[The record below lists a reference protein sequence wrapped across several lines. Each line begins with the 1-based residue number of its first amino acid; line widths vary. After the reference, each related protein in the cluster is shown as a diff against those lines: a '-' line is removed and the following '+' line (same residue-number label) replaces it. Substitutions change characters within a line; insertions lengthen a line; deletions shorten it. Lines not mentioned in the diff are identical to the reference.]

1 MQGVWG
7 ALNPK
12 YTERGAV
19 LESACSQQQWKA
31 KRRGRQDE
39 LSLFFRICS
48 SFKKVFIP
56 VWLTWLLSRLLLWVA
71 IPSDFWRFSIAIS
84 SWGKVGACK
93 TWNGGREGKK
103 TEGVECWGGVTERGK
118 RHTKKEKG
126 NQSVSCSR
134 TLSISITVCQCLQ
147 PHSLWVDK
155 KHANV
160 RNSEGYATLPV
171 SASYMLMSCTHRA
184 WGQATLKHMR
194 QTL

>member
-7 ALNPK
+7 TLNPK

-19 LESACSQQQWKA
+19 LVKACSQQQWKA
-31 KRRGRQDE
+31 KQRSRKDEE
-39 LSLFFRICS
+39 LSLFSGF
-48 SFKKVFIP
+48 VP
-56 VWLTWLLSRLLLWVA
+56 VSIKFFPSLTYMAVQQAAFVRGNPFWLLEVFNRHFKLRKSR
-71 IPSDFWRFSIAIS
+71 SMQDM
-84 SWGKVGACK
+84 K
-93 TWNGGREGKK
+93 
-103 TEGVECWGGVTERGK
+103 RGK
-118 RHTKKEKG
+118 RRKKRRGWNIGEDNREGEKTQKNRKG

-171 SASYMLMSCTHRA
+171 SASYMLMSRTHRA
-184 WGQATLKHMR
+184 WGQATRKHMR
-194 QTL
+194 QIL